1 MSEIH
6 PHSSSEHSLDKSPE
20 HENHTASAQAS
31 PTSVEPVA
39 PQNTQAAGAST
50 GEQHAL
56 LHTNVSGSEQ
66 KGNAEK
72 AKDLQ
77 EEMPGGTAGY
87 HSTGSFTG
95 SSGGQKKG

>member
-6 PHSSSEHSLDKSPE
+6 SQEGSHNSIDKGAVDE
-20 HENHTASAQAS
+20 QAAATAQAA

-39 PQNTQAAGAST
+39 PQNTQVAGAANA
-50 GEQHAL
+50 EQHKQ
-56 LHTNVSGSEQ
+56 LHSNVSGSEQ

-72 AKDLQ
+72 AQDMA
-77 EEMPGGTAGY
+77 EEMPGGSAGY

-95 SSGGQKKG
+95 SSGGQK

>member
-6 PHSSSEHSLDKSPE
+6 PQEGSHHSMDKGDANE
-20 HENHTASAQAS
+20 QATATSQAA

-39 PQNTQAAGAST
+39 PQNTQAAGAAT
-50 GEQHAL
+50 AEQHKQ
-56 LHTNVSGSEQ
+56 LHSNVSGSEQ

-72 AKDLQ
+72 AQDLA
-77 EEMPGGTAGY
+77 EEMPGGSAGY

-95 SSGGQKKG
+95 SSGGQK